1 MCHASVQAEL
11 HSLND
16 AEKDVQARLKS
27 QHTSVFIAVPARD
40 DKKAEVY
47 QFPEEKLRY
56 VVPRAQ
62 AKDTGEYCVLA
73 EPKACYEELDTAVQP
88 PPDPY

>member
-1 MCHASVQAEL
+1 MCHAPPQADLQFLDEAKENVQSRSNNECD
-11 HSLND
+11 SI
-16 AEKDVQARLKS
+16 
-27 QHTSVFIAVPARD
+27 FIAVPARD

-62 AKDTGEYCVLA
+62 AKDTGTL
-73 EPKACYEELDTAVQP
+73 
-88 PPDPY
+88 

>member
-1 MCHASVQAEL
+1 MCYASPQAGL
-11 HSLND
+11 HISDD
-16 AEKDVQARLKS
+16 AEENAQSRLNKNCAS
-27 QHTSVFIAVPARD
+27 ILIAVPARD

-62 AKDTGEYCVLA
+62 AKDTGTLHV
-73 EPKACYEELDTAVQP
+73 TIGS
-88 PPDPY
+88 

>member
-1 MCHASVQAEL
+1 MCYASPQADL
-11 HSLND
+11 QILDD
-16 AEKDVQARLKS
+16 AEENMQPQSNEEGAS
-27 QHTSVFIAVPARD
+27 IFIAVPARD

-62 AKDTGEYCVLA
+62 AKDTGTLHVTIGSKKLPY
-73 EPKACYEELDTAVQP
+73 QP
-88 PPDPY
+88 CSRPV

>member
-1 MCHASVQAEL
+1 MCYAAQEQALECKNANTMDGQNQVQAHASIL
-11 HSLND
+11 
-16 AEKDVQARLKS
+16 
-27 QHTSVFIAVPARD
+27 IGVPARD

-62 AKDTGEYCVLA
+62 SKDTGECNKTVNLS
-73 EPKACYEELDTAVQP
+73 VIFWVS
-88 PPDPY
+88 